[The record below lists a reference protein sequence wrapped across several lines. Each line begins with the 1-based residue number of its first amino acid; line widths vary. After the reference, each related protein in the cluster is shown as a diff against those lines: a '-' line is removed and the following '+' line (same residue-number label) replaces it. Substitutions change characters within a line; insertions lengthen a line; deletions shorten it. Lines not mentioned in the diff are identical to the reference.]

1 MYMSERVYLSL
12 ELGLVLLDLTL
23 QAGELN
29 SVDVL
34 PLLLIPTEVIQ
45 LGVVVEVLL
54 GLLHL
59 VLELVDLLVVSK
71 VLQLQG
77 LLLESLL

>member
-1 MYMSERVYLSL
+1 MSERVYLSL